1 MGDFNFD
8 ISNQDTLNQEFSRT
22 LLEHGYCS
30 GFCNITRL
38 SDKTGN

>member
-8 ISNQDTLNQEFSRT
+8 ISSHNTLNQEFLYI

-30 GFCNITRL
+30 GFCNIIIFL
-38 SDKTGN
+38 